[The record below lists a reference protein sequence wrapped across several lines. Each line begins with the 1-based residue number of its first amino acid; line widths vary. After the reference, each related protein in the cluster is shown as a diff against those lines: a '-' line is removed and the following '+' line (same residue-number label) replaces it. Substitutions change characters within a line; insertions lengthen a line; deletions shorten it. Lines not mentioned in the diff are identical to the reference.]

1 MLRSDTAAGVTP
13 FLERALDNRYA
24 QENLS
29 DAAEKLRA
37 AYRRASKRRVE
48 PTRDKRLHEQLRQA
62 ALSITTPLSR
72 GVSRCEVYAGGEVR
86 EFDGYRDSDD
96 AASRAAVL
104 DELVAA
110 VRESRPARIDAER
123 GLLVQRLLDR
133 AYTSL
138 QQEP

>member
-48 PTRDKRLHEQLRQA
+48 PTRDKKLREQLREAGLSLTEAGRAIKTGRQKPRKRWGRRILVVIGVGTVGTAA
-62 ALSITTPLSR
+62 ALA
-72 GVSRCEVYAGGEVR
+72 VSEELRSTVFG
-86 EFDGYRDSDD
+86 DGPEPQEHGDV
-96 AASRAAVL
+96 ARAAV
-104 DELVAA
+104 EKA
-110 VRESRPARIDAER
+110 PA
-123 GLLVQRLLDR
+123 
-133 AYTSL
+133 
-138 QQEP
+138 